1 MDRYRRGWTTGDIP
15 PQTGRRA
22 LITGANSG
30 IGFHTAL
37 ELARKGAEI
46 VMPARTQAKAEEAMR
61 RIRKE
66 VPAAKLIPDILD
78 LADLGSVRAF
88 VERFQERFVS
98 PSLDLL
104 INNAGVYALGTRQVT
119 SDGFELQ
126 FATNYIGP
134 FALTALLF
142 SSIKRTLGS
151 RVVTVASIYSKSGKI
166 DFDNL
171 QSEQSYRP
179 VYGAYA
185 MSKLADLMFGLELQ
199 KLLTMVNSPIASICA
214 HPGYSITNIK
224 NSTPLYIRF
233 LDALPQPFLA
243 QNAAQGALPTLFAA
257 AAPTAQ
263 AGGFY
268 GPDGFLET
276 KGHPAP
282 AKIPARAQDRAVAQQ
297 LWKESE
303 RLTGVS
309 FPILSD
315 EGSPMGRVS

>member
-1 MDRYRRGWTTGDIP
+1 V
-15 PQTGRRA
+15 
-22 LITGANSG
+22 TGANSG

-46 VMPARTQAKAEEAMR
+46 IMPARTQAKAEETMR

-66 VPAAKLIPDILD
+66 VPAAKLISDILD
-78 LADLGSVRAF
+78 LADLSSIRMFA
-88 VERFQERFVS
+88 ERFLKRFAGA
-98 PSLDLL
+98 SLDLL
-104 INNAGVYALGTRQVT
+104 INNAGVYALGTRQLT
-119 SDGFELQ
+119 PDGFERQ

-134 FALTALLF
+134 FALTAFLF
-142 SSIKRTLGS
+142 PSIKRTLGS
-151 RVVTVASIYSKSGKI
+151 RVVTVASIYSKSGKM

-171 QSEQSYRP
+171 QSERSYRP

-199 KLLTMVNSPIASICA
+199 NRLTMVNSPIASICA

-233 LDALPQPFLA
+233 FDALPQPFLA
-243 QNAAQGALPTLFAA
+243 QSAAQGALPTLFAA
-257 AAPTAQ
+257 TALTAQ

-282 AKIPARAQDRAVAQQ
+282 AKIPARAQDRTVARQ

-309 FPILSD
+309 FPI
-315 EGSPMGRVS
+315 GCGFAVTGTC

>member
-1 MDRYRRGWTTGDIP
+1 MVRNGTGWTTSDLP

-22 LITGANSG
+22 LVTGANSG

-37 ELARKGAEI
+37 ELARKGAEVI
-46 VMPARTQAKAEEAMR
+46 MPARTEAKAEEAIS

-66 VPAAKLIPDILD
+66 VPAAKLVPDILD
-78 LADLGSVRAF
+78 LADLGSVRTFA
-88 VERFQERFVS
+88 ERFLNRFAS
-98 PSLDLL
+98 ASLDLL

-119 SDGFELQ
+119 SDGFERQ

-142 SSIKRTLGS
+142 PSIKRKPGS
-151 RVVTVASIYSKSGKI
+151 RVVTVASIYSKAGKI

-171 QSEQSYRP
+171 QFERSYRP

-185 MSKLADLMFGLELQ
+185 MSKLADLMFSLELQ
-199 KLLTMVNSPIASICA
+199 NLLTTVNSPIASICA

-224 NSTPLYIRF
+224 NSTPFYIRF
-233 LDALPQPFLA
+233 LGALPQPFLA
-243 QNAAQGALPTLFAA
+243 QSAAQGALPTLFAA
-257 AAPTAQ
+257 AAPAAQ

-276 KGHPAP
+276 KGYPAP
-282 AKIPARAQDRAVAQQ
+282 ARIPARAKDRTVAQQ

-309 FPILSD
+309 FAL
-315 EGSPMGRVS
+315 

>member
-1 MDRYRRGWTTGDIP
+1 
-15 PQTGRRA
+15 
-22 LITGANSG
+22 
-30 IGFHTAL
+30 
-37 ELARKGAEI
+37 
-46 VMPARTQAKAEEAMR
+46 MPARTQAKAEGAMS

-66 VPAAKLIPDILD
+66 VSTAKLIPDILD
-78 LADLGSVRAF
+78 LADLDSVRSFAG
-88 VERFQERFVS
+88 RFLKRFS
-98 PSLDLL
+98 NASLDLL

-119 SDGFELQ
+119 SDGFERQ

-134 FALTALLF
+134 FALTALLYP
-142 SSIKRTLGS
+142 SIKRTLGS

-171 QSEQSYRP
+171 QSERSYRP

-199 KLLTMVNSPIASICA
+199 NLLTMVDSPIASICA

-233 LDALPQPFLA
+233 FDALPQPFLA
-243 QNAAQGALPTLFAA
+243 QSAAQGALPTLFAA
-257 AAPTAQ
+257 TEPTAQ

-276 KGHPAP
+276 KGYPALV
-282 AKIPARAQDRAVAQQ
+282 KVPARAQDRTVAQQ

-309 FPILSD
+309 FPILS
-315 EGSPMGRVS
+315 EAGLS

>member
-1 MDRYRRGWTTGDIP
+1 
-15 PQTGRRA
+15 
-22 LITGANSG
+22 
-30 IGFHTAL
+30 
-37 ELARKGAEI
+37 
-46 VMPARTQAKAEEAMR
+46 MPARTQAKAEEAMR

-66 VPAAKLIPDILD
+66 VPAASLIPDILD
-78 LADLGSVRAF
+78 LADLDSVRTFA
-88 VERFQERFVS
+88 ERFLERS
-98 PSLDLL
+98 DSASLNLL

-119 SDGFELQ
+119 PDGFERQ
-126 FATNYIGP
+126 FATNYLGP

-142 SSIKRTLGS
+142 PSIKRRLGS

-171 QSEQSYRP
+171 QSERSYRP

-199 KLLTMVNSPIASICA
+199 HLLTMVHSPIASICA

-224 NSTPLYIRF
+224 HSTPLYIRF
-233 LDALPQPFLA
+233 FDALPQPCLA
-243 QNAAQGALPTLFAA
+243 QSAAQGALPTLFAA

-276 KGHPAP
+276 KGFPAP
-282 AKIPARAQDRAVAQQ
+282 AKIPARARDRTVAQQ
-297 LWKESE
+297 LWKETE

-309 FPILSD
+309 FAFMSNLPTSHTQRGEVYERLP
-315 EGSPMGRVS
+315 EGS